1 MIMSTDLLSLLEEAR
16 KLPTEER
23 RRLATTILEEIAP
36 EASRD
41 ARKQAAAVAIV
52 EETFGSIKAPD
63 RATLI
68 RLAEDEEFSGY

>member
-1 MIMSTDLLSLLEEAR
+1 MSTDLLSLLEEAR

-36 EASRD
+36 EPSGD
-41 ARKQAAAVAIV
+41 ARKQAALAIV

-63 RATLI
+63 RAMLI